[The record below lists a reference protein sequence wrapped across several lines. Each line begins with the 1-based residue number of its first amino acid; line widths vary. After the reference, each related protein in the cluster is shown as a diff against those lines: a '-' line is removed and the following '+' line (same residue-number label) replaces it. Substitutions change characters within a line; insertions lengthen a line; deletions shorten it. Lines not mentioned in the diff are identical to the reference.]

1 MVAFLGKVI
10 GWIFKNLGLL
20 VGIVEAIIKV
30 AAGIVSL
37 TPTKKDDA
45 VVAFVDKWFSI
56 IKKWLYTISDKLAG
70 KEANIP
76 NS

>member
-1 MVAFLGKVI
+1 MAFLNGVFAYV
-10 GWIFKNLGLL
+10 FKNLGIIIG
-20 VGIVEAIIKV
+20 VAEAIIKV

-45 VVAFVDKWFSI
+45 VVNAIDGVFSK

-70 KEANIP
+70 KSPTVP
-76 NS
+76 N

>member
-1 MVAFLGKVI
+1 MVKFLTNAI
-10 GWIFKNLGLL
+10 AWIFKNLSLL
-20 VGIVEAIIKV
+20 VGIIEAILKV

-70 KEANIP
+70 KPLNIP
-76 NS
+76 N